1 MNRWMKLVTLIG
13 WLVWWGAGSASALH
27 AQELTLPD
35 GGSTEPYHPG
45 LVSFRVGIYF
55 YNQGNYE
62 RALEE
67 FTITTDGL
75 PNWGIG
81 LAARGDTY
89 AALGEY
95 ALAVADYDRA
105 IGLYP
110 DYVSALYTR
119 GRAHQALGDLELAI
133 ADYSNAIRQMPTYA
147 LPYWGLAD
155 ALLAQGNVTSALTNY
170 HLYVSLSEDP
180 PNPLVLTQIS
190 QLETVV
196 SAAALS

>member
-1 MNRWMKLVTLIG
+1 MSCYMKLVTWIG
-13 WLVWWGAGSASALH
+13 WLVLCGAWSASALH

-55 YNQGNYE
+55 YDQGDYE
-62 RALEE
+62 RALQE
-67 FTITTDGL
+67 FTITTEGL

-81 LAARGDTY
+81 FAARGDTY
-89 AALGEY
+89 AALGQY
-95 ALAVADYDRA
+95 ALAIADYDRA
-105 IGLYP
+105 ISLYP

-119 GRAHQALGDLELAI
+119 GRAYQALGNLERAA
-133 ADYSNAIRQMPTYA
+133 ADYTNAISQMPTYA

-170 HLYVSLSEDP
+170 HLYVSLSEDA
-180 PNPLVLTQIS
+180 PNAMVLAQIEQLQLVVAMDVL
-190 QLETVV
+190 
-196 SAAALS
+196 